1 MIAAILGAVAAGLI
15 VAAVAYA
22 VVSLVVLGRSGGDR

>member
-1 MIAAILGAVAAGLI
+1 MIAATLGSVAAGLI

-22 VVSLVVLGRSGGDR
+22 VVSLVVLDRSGGDR